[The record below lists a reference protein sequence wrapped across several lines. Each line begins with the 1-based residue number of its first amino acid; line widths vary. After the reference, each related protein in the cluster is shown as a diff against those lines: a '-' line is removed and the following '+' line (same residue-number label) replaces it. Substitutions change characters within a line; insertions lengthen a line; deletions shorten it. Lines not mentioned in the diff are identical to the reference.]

1 MEITNR
7 MFLLMISFEMEVSD
21 DKLIQQNSID
31 KYL

>member
-1 MEITNR
+1 MKIANR
-7 MFLLMISFEMEVSD
+7 MLLLMINLEMEVSD

>member
-1 MEITNR
+1 MEIANR
-7 MFLLMISFEMEVSD
+7 MLLLMISFEMEVSD